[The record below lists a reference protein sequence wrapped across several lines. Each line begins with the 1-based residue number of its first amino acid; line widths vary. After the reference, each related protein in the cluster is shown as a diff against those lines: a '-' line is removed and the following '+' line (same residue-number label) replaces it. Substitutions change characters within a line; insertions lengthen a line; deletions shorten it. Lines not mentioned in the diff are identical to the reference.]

1 MHTCHLCTH
10 SEGPVPHQPKHSR
23 DQQVEDV
30 TSVGCGVNP
39 RPLPQLPFR
48 DSSTKFYYY
57 LGRKEVMGSFLFWS
71 FIFFPN

>member
-1 MHTCHLCTH
+1 MPFMHTH

-39 RPLPQLPFR
+39 APLPQLPSGTPQLNFIIIWAGR
-48 DSSTKFYYY
+48 RSWVHFFLVFY
-57 LGRKEVMGSFLFWS
+57 FL
-71 FIFFPN
+71 P